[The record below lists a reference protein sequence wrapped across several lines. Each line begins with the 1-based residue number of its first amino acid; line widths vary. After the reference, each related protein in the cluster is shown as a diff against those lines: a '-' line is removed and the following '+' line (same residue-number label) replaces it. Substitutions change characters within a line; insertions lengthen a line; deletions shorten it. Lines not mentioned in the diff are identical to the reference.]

1 MAGFWSYVGVELQ
14 AQSLRNTLEKCQ
26 GQEMFPKFLHTQLT
40 DKFAL
45 SSPPTPHPGAPN
57 CESLRNAEFQMCDCV
72 GK

>member
-26 GQEMFPKFLHTQLT
+26 RQEMFPKFLHTQLT

-45 SSPPTPHPGAPN
+45 SSPPHPPPR
-57 CESLRNAEFQMCDCV
+57 CPKL
-72 GK
+72 